1 MRLTERD
8 NQSSMISRISAV
20 VGAFRPEEPVL
31 SASEIA
37 RRVGVPKASTARIV
51 RDLVEYDFLE
61 RTPGG
66 YRVGIKC
73 FELGQLAQKP
83 KDLRRMALATM
94 ADLRQATGLTV
105 QLGVLDGADVVY
117 IEILRGKHA
126 DLVIPSRVGGRV
138 AAYATAGG
146 KALLAFS
153 GEAVVQRAVVGGMR
167 KIGPNTLASEESLR
181 TQLATVRDQ
190 GIAYEQE
197 ESSAGLACAASPILR
212 GDSSPVA
219 AISITAPVGTM
230 DMRLVGP
237 AVQTATLGL
246 NRQLRAST
254 VLNQI

>member
-8 NQSSMISRISAV
+8 NLSSMIARFSAV
-20 VGAFRPEEPVL
+20 VGAFRPEEPEL

-37 RRVGVPKASTARIV
+37 RRVGLPKASTARIV
-51 RDLVEYDFLE
+51 RDLADFDFLE

-105 QLGVLDGADVVY
+105 QLGVLDGSDVVY

-138 AAYATAGG
+138 PSYATAGG

-153 GEAVVQRAVVGGMR
+153 GEAVVERALAGGLR
-167 KIGPNTLASEESLR
+167 KIGPNTLATEEALR
-181 TQLATVRDQ
+181 AQLATVRDQ

-197 ESSAGLACAASPILR
+197 ESSAGLACAASPLLR
-212 GDSSPVA
+212 GDSSPIA
-219 AISITAPVGTM
+219 AISITAPVGTI

-237 AVQTATLGL
+237 AVQAATLGL

-254 VLNQI
+254 FLGQL